1 MTLKFN
7 HFDTRLNQW
16 LHTDGNTNNPDS
28 VLSEELDNTLLEFFF
43 PDKEFSF
50 GQMDEY
56 STPEDLKNH
65 PDGHVL
71 LFSSQS
77 RLLYG
82 SPECLETIEK
92 LCPDR
97 KDRGAYGSIF
107 LGSCKNAI
115 HEQLNILVVDDATG
129 ANGGILPDAVAYR
142 LVGDCYGQ
150 ISPQLYDKLTQR
162 RSEEKYR
169 VIQHRF
175 GWRSRDGEDIHYR
188 FGKGTL
194 RPHDL
199 AVLDYANPNS
209 HPRIDLI
216 LPVSSFKGTDKD
228 NPNAPIKPQI
238 QPGLYSQRI
247 WLGEKSQSQQGK
259 TAISQL
265 LASFPQGMKDI
276 VEELEVQA
284 IRLAQIQDDPRK
296 VAQLYCEQYEKRKA
310 IANERRSPTDI
321 AETPPDSENGNLD
334 DYDSQTEKND
344 LLTYRLIKADLQGH
358 CQLLETEKVKHQLSR
373 FVQKQWRDIAI
384 GRTLSFD
391 RGTIIPSKEL
401 KNGEICVPWCDEG
414 EKILNFR
421 SPFLNSNG
429 LCVSLNKH
437 VQDYIAPD
445 GRPLEGIIVVN
456 DEDRKR
462 IQARIAALK
471 ARGIETQEVDPI
483 ETESERQGRDFD
495 GDCIGV
501 ELASKYPNLT
511 AEAEAR
517 NLPQNAY
524 TPTLKLKK
532 QSFYREDGTQPL
544 FEEIAIFMSDSISV
558 GVINNQV
565 TALEALES
573 EIEIFKTYGN
583 FQQQSEYLDTVANHY
598 QQLFERETQ
607 AKNPKSIREECRAR
621 MKEIV
626 DLASVENRTPVVLE
640 RSLSIN
646 RSIYRSLIE
655 EGCFQNQIAV
665 DTFKSARAPDMKLIQ
680 ENQRYLYRDV
690 SYIKE
695 KKLPFA
701 YLNEAIAPGGDS
713 PVELLIAQ
721 TNKYFQQSQLE
732 SRPIVQFQD
741 LFKDIEFTPQQKF
754 AALLTKHEFDRKFNE
769 ATRLEQRCQSEQGP
783 YAIVQT
789 KCGAQIEITN
799 LTRYGHPL
807 IWNAQTL
814 NLKLEEI
821 PEQQR
826 TEVRSHKLLAVAQ
839 IDGEMENGQP
849 KYRPLGTIS
858 QQSAFDYK
866 LKAGMTSIGATPI
879 EIKPQLK
886 PSQIKLLFGQA
897 HAIAENFRA
906 AIPES
911 ERLSAAAAAWSIS
924 ATREDELEKKSK
936 ISQLDREMDLDNPNN
951 NEAQQQEDTRKK
963 VSNFVFAAFGS
974 EILSRLN
981 QLQFANLK
989 ITGIEKE
996 GEIFQQKPW
1005 DLEEKHEIEI
1015 RPSDRSAGNERH
1027 NTTAVFVKDNDGEYR
1042 EYGVLE
1048 QRTGRLPIGTKAR
1061 ASILPGETYTAKA
1074 TLAEAG
1080 KPAIDFTI
1088 REVSKFSHADKVFN
1102 NESVILSVG
1111 QVPIPNGTVKIKLG
1125 DRTLGELDA
1134 DSVEAL
1140 RQANYLNNGNFLKL
1154 KLRTIEDSRHE
1165 GAFII
1170 GESPNGNL
1178 LRINKINYY
1187 DFKGEEFQDQDYS
1200 IGQIEMTPAKV
1211 RDVVFLDGKPL
1222 GVLFYKQD
1230 KEALKQLGILQLGR
1244 QVAVECNLQSNFS
1257 HAFIKVDPATVQYP
1271 EVWTKQKGAIASV
1284 TAPDELI
1291 EKSELFLS
1299 KIKERPTILFA
1310 NPEDKVLGL
1319 VGLAVDDRKVEVVD
1333 NWLRSRSIEFSPVSS
1348 QEASLETKKGLAV
1361 RYLAASSIKPQDMEA
1376 LKAKIGTPLDAAT
1389 YSTRLVSL
1397 PNRPQA
1403 IAEKPTKLVKS
1414 QTLDSNAPQAQVASI
1429 TPAPRDRSHLEESNQ
1444 DATTIPDRS
1453 AKPALNG
1460 KYSALHQMAN
1470 GERQV
1475 SQFIEQQRWQ
1485 CKQLYE
1491 QLSRQVRQ
1499 YPDFNNASNWEVDV
1513 GVALLVLKES
1523 FDANEV
1529 GRVLSQCD
1537 RLQEWKAS
1545 LPEEEYKTKGKIY
1558 IQEVYTQAQ
1567 NLLETQQHQHFNQG
1581 QEM

>member
-1 MTLKFN
+1 M
-7 HFDTRLNQW
+7 
-16 LHTDGNTNNPDS
+16 
-28 VLSEELDNTLLEFFF
+28 DNTLLEFFL
-43 PDKEFSF
+43 PDRQFSF

-65 PDGHVL
+65 PSGQVL

-82 SPECLETIEK
+82 SPECLETVEK

-115 HEQLNILVVDDATG
+115 DEKLNILVVDDATG

-150 ISPQLYDKLTQR
+150 ISPQLYDKLTR
-162 RSEEKYR
+162 RQLEEKYS

-175 GWRSRDGEDIHYR
+175 GWREGDGEDTKYR

-194 RPHDL
+194 RPYS
-199 AVLDYANPNS
+199 LDRIKYESSSNKPK
-209 HPRIDLI
+209 IDLI
-216 LPVSSFKGTDKD
+216 LPLSSFKGTDKD
-228 NPNAPIKPQI
+228 HPNAPIKPQI

-276 VEELEVQA
+276 AEELEAQA

-296 VAQLYCEQYEKRKA
+296 VAQLYCEQYEKRRA
-310 IANERRSPTDI
+310 IADERRSLTNL
-321 AETPPDSENGNLD
+321 AETTSELEENGNLD

-344 LLTYRLIKADLQGH
+344 LFTYRLIKADLQGH

-373 FVQKQWRDIAI
+373 FVQQQWRDIAL

-391 RGTIIPSKEL
+391 RGTIISSKKL
-401 KNGEICVPWCDEG
+401 KNGEICVPWFDEG
-414 EKILNFR
+414 EKVLNFR

-437 VQDYIAPD
+437 VEDYIGPD

-456 DEDRKR
+456 DEDHQR

-501 ELASKYPNLT
+501 ELASLYPNLT

-524 TPTLKLKK
+524 APTLKLKK
-532 QSFYREDGTQPL
+532 QSFYRADGTQPL

-573 EIEIFKTYGN
+573 EIEILKTYGDS
-583 FQQQSEYLDTVANHY
+583 QQQSEYLDTVANHY
-598 QQLFERETQ
+598 QKLFERESD
-607 AKNPKSIREECRAR
+607 AKNLKLIREEYRAR

-626 DLASVENRTPVVLE
+626 DLASAQNRTPAVVE
-640 RSLSIN
+640 QAMSIN
-646 RSIYRSLIE
+646 RSIYRSMIE
-655 EGCFQNQIAV
+655 SGCFQNQIAV
-665 DTFKSARAPDMKLIQ
+665 DTFKSARAPDMELIQ
-680 ENQRYLYRDV
+680 ENKRYLYRDV
-690 SYIKE
+690 SYIKD

-741 LFKDIEFTPQQKF
+741 LFKDVEFTPQQKF
-754 AALLTKHEFDRKFNE
+754 AALLAKHEFDRKFNE
-769 ATRLEQRCQSEQGP
+769 ANRLEQRRQSEQGP

-789 KCGAQIEITN
+789 KGEAQIEITN

-826 TEVRSHKLLAVAQ
+826 TPVRSHKLMALAQ
-839 IDGEMENGQP
+839 IGGEMENGQP
-849 KYRPLGTIS
+849 KYRPVGTIA
-858 QQSAFDYK
+858 QQSAVDYK
-866 LKAGMTSIGATPI
+866 LKAGMTSIGATLV

-897 HAIAENFRA
+897 NAIAENFRA

-911 ERLSAAAAAWSIS
+911 ERLSAAAAAWSAS
-924 ATREDELEKKSK
+924 ATREEELEKKSK
-936 ISQLDREMDLDNPNN
+936 ISQSNREMASDNPDNY
-951 NEAQQQEDTRKK
+951 EARQQEDTRKK

-989 ITGIEKE
+989 ITGIAKE
-996 GEIFQQKPW
+996 GEIFQQKLW
-1005 DLEEKHEIEI
+1005 NLEKKYEIEI
-1015 RPSDRSAGNERH
+1015 GQSDRPIENEQH
-1027 NTTAVFVKDNDGEYR
+1027 GTVAVFVKDNDGEYR

-1061 ASILPGETYTAKA
+1061 ASILPGETCTAKA
-1074 TLAEAG
+1074 TLIQVG

-1088 REVSKFSHADKVFN
+1088 REISKFSHADKVFN
-1102 NESVILSVG
+1102 NESVILSIG
-1111 QVPIPNGTVKIKLG
+1111 QVPIPNETVKIKLG
-1125 DRTLGELDA
+1125 KCTLGELDA
-1134 DSVEAL
+1134 DSIHTL
-1140 RQANYLNNGNFLKL
+1140 KPANYLNNGSFLKL

-1165 GAFII
+1165 GAFAI
-1170 GESPNGNL
+1170 GKSPNGNL

-1187 DFKGEEFQDQDYS
+1187 DFKGEEFQDGDYR
-1200 IGQIEMTPAKV
+1200 IGQIEVPQAKV
-1211 RDVVFLDGKPL
+1211 RDVIFLDGKPL

-1230 KEALKQLGILQLGR
+1230 KEALKQLGILQVGR
-1244 QVAVECNLQSNFS
+1244 QVAVQCNLQSNFS
-1257 HAFIKVDPATVQYP
+1257 HAFVQVDPATVQYP
-1271 EVWTKQKGAIASV
+1271 EIWTKQKGAIAFAA
-1284 TAPDELI
+1284 APDAMI

-1319 VGLAVDDRKVEVVD
+1319 VGLAVDDRKVEIVD
-1333 NWLRSRSIEFSPVSS
+1333 DWLRSRSIEFSPVFS
-1348 QEASLETKKGLAV
+1348 QEAPIETKKGLAV

-1376 LKAKIGTPLDAAT
+1376 LKAKVGTPLDAAN
-1389 YSTRLVSL
+1389 YSTRLGSL
-1397 PNRPQA
+1397 PNRPQP
-1403 IAEKPTKLVKS
+1403 IAQKPIKLVKP
-1414 QTLDSNAPQAQVASI
+1414 QTLDSNAAPAQAAGV
-1429 TPAPRDRSHLEESNQ
+1429 TPAPRDRSHQEQSNQ
-1444 DATTIPDRS
+1444 EATTIPNSS

-1460 KYSALHQMAN
+1460 KYSTLHQMSN
-1470 GERQV
+1470 EERQV

-1499 YPDFNNASNWEVDV
+1499 YPGFNDASNWEVDV

-1523 FDANEV
+1523 SDANEV

-1537 RLQEWKAS
+1537 RLQEWKAT
-1545 LPEEEYKTKGKIY
+1545 LPEEEYKAKGKVY
-1558 IQEVYTQAQ
+1558 IEQVYTQAQ
-1567 NLLETQQHQHFNQG
+1567 DLLETQQQIDRE
-1581 QEM
+1581 QEL